1 MAAKGKAKKEEIVSI
16 GEIAFLAGILI
27 AVISGIL
34 IVGNVISQEWLVN
47 ASLALLGTIVGLLNI
62 RKEEY
67 TTFLLASLIF
77 LLPLGVESIT
87 GLEWLSKIIK
97 LIGVFVLPAA
107 LITAFKAVWDTA
119 HKK

>member
-1 MAAKGKAKKEEIVSI
+1 MAVRGRAKKEETIKI
-16 GEIAFLAGILI
+16 GEVAFLAGILI
-27 AVISGIL
+27 AIISGIL
-34 IVGNVISQEWLVN
+34 LASNIILQEWLVN
-47 ASLALLGTIVGLLNI
+47 VSLILLGTIVGLLNI

-77 LLPLGVESIT
+77 LLPLGIENIT
-87 GLEWLSKIIK
+87 GLEWLSKIVK